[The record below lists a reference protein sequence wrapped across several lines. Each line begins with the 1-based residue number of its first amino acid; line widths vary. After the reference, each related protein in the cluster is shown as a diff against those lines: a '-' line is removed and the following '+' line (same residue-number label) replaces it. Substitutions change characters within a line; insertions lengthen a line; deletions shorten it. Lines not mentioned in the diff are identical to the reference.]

1 MLARCDFGC
10 LSLRSFAPCRRLPMR
25 TRSGFFLLHLASH
38 SSFYDGCRAEQPY
51 VSSTE
56 INVGASKL
64 GTSVNSANLV
74 NTILFDMSM
83 LNF

>member
-38 SSFYDGCRAEQPY
+38 SSFYDSCRAEQPY
-51 VSSTE
+51 VSSTA

-64 GTSVNSANLV
+64 GYLACTDRLDRNHLASLLLWS
-74 NTILFDMSM
+74 
-83 LNF
+83 